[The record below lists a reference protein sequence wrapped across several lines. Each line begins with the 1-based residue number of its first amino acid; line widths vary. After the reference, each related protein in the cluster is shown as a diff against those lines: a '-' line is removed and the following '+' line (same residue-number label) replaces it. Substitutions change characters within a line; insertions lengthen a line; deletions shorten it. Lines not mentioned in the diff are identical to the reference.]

1 MLYDAFKS
9 LHILGIVLLVGNVLV
24 TAFWKVFANRTGHP
38 QVIAFGQ
45 RLVTITDFVFTVG
58 GIALVYA
65 GGFGAAWAHGLDPFV
80 GWLGWGQVLFLTSG
94 GIWIAVL
101 VPAQIRMA
109 KQAHRF
115 AEDGAIPDTYWQDN
129 RRWLVWGIVSVLP
142 LIAGIWV
149 MVAKPG

>member
-24 TAFWKVFANRTGHP
+24 TAFWKVFADRTGQP
-38 QVIAFGQ
+38 AVIAFGQ
-45 RLVTITDFVFTVG
+45 RLVTITDFVFTAG
-58 GIALVYA
+58 GIALVYL
-65 GGFGAAWAHGLDPFV
+65 GGFGAAWANGLDPFT
-80 GWLGWGQVLFLTSG
+80 GWLGWGQMLFLASG

-101 VPAQIRMA
+101 VPAQVRMA
-109 KQAHRF
+109 KLARGF
-115 AEDGAIPDTYWQDN
+115 ANGGPIPDVYWRDN

-149 MVAKPG
+149 MVSKPG